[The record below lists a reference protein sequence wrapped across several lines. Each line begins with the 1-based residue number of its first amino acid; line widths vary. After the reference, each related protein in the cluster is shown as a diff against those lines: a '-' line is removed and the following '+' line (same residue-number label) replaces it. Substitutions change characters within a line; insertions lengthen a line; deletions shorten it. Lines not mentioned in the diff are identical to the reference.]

1 MKVDK
6 SYKAPNGA
14 EKVPFYSWECI
25 TLELNNGRT
34 LDLVIKD
41 ENDMM
46 KFIKYLVWKLETI
59 NNCVNTGAK
68 LKEALIKQKKQE
80 DQ

>member
-6 SYKAPNGA
+6 NYKPQSKA

-25 TLELNNGRT
+25 TLEVNNGRT

-41 ENDMM
+41 EDDMM
-46 KFIKYLVWKLETI
+46 KFIKYLIWRLETI
-59 NNCVNTGAK
+59 NNHIKSGVK
-68 LKEALIKQKKQE
+68 LKEALIKQNKKE
-80 DQ
+80 N